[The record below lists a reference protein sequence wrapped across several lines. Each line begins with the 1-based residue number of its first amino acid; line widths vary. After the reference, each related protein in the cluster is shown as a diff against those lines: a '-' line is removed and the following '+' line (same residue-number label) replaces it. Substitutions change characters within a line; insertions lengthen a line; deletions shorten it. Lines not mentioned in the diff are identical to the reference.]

1 MQGQAVLHR
10 CLQPSRPRSPAG
22 LQLGGQPEAT
32 QAMRAATRG
41 TAEDG
46 GRPAPASRAPRHPPG
61 RLRGCWCPAAPGP
74 LQILPVPC
82 LCAVPVAAR
91 VSPCQGQVE
100 VLGLW
105 GGCCSMP
112 LCPLWPLIPWQGCPG
127 SPGGTRPPAPLSCS
141 SAGGPVSL
149 HAHREVCLMAIAAA
163 TLLTGK
169 ARGDLCCWESSPA
182 SGCICPCKQLTSSP
196 VALPGKHGLE
206 QCCCQP
212 RAAPQLSALSAL
224 GRGNCGHLAAG
235 TNPCCSPRGTA
246 WRSSETPASL
256 PSGWTGWEAAHAG
269 CSMDTAGL
277 HARGS
282 AGSPWAVPLVL
293 QEERGCHGLGA
304 AACWCWGMATRGP
317 IPPPGAWCRSSHA
330 CCALSLPVPCPW
342 CSHMCCG
349 PAPLL
354 PSSSIARPRPLQP
367 PWLAARAPG
376 RGASSLPPA
385 TARAVTLQM
394 SEP

>member
-1 MQGQAVLHR
+1 
-10 CLQPSRPRSPAG
+10 
-22 LQLGGQPEAT
+22 
-32 QAMRAATRG
+32 MRAATRG
-41 TAEDG
+41 TAKDG
-46 GRPAPASRAPRHPPG
+46 GRPAPASRAPRHPLGLAQGMLVPCSVQPSADPPRPMPLRCACGHSGVTMGAGGGAGAVGWVLLDAPVPPCGPSSHGRAARGARVARG
-61 RLRGCWCPAAPGP
+61 RLPRSAAAPWMD
-74 LQILPVPC
+74 L
-82 LCAVPVAAR
+82 R
-91 VSPCQGQVE
+91 VC
-100 VLGLW
+100 
-105 GGCCSMP
+105 
-112 LCPLWPLIPWQGCPG
+112 
-127 SPGGTRPPAPLSCS
+127 T
-141 SAGGPVSL
+141 
-149 HAHREVCLMAIAAA
+149 HREGCLMAIAAA

-246 WRSSETPASL
+246 WHSSETPASL

-277 HARGS
+277 RARGC

-304 AACWCWGMATRGP
+304 AACWCWGVAAQGP
-317 IPPPGAWCRSSHA
+317 IPPLRGLGPLLSRMLCPQPPRAMSLVQPHALRPRSAAAFLLHR
-330 CCALSLPVPCPW
+330 
-342 CSHMCCG
+342 
-349 PAPLL
+349 PAPAPAAPL
-354 PSSSIARPRPLQP
+354 ARCPHSWARGL
-367 PWLAARAPG
+367 LAATRHSP
-376 RGASSLPPA
+376 RCHPA
-385 TARAVTLQM
+385 D
-394 SEP
+394 E